1 MKEKLKE
8 LISDIGLALGVVG
21 FFAGMIA
28 HWLIFGY

>member
-1 MKEKLKE
+1 MKEELKE
-8 LISDIGLALGVVG
+8 LISDIILALGVVG

>member
-1 MKEKLKE
+1 MKEELKA
-8 LISDIGLALGVVG
+8 LINDIVLALGVVG